1 MNAVSRI
8 ELRYYVQEQYRS
20 TEEWQQVSSVAQ
32 RLHEYLSS
40 GDSLARIALANRP
53 GQSSATIQQTF
64 LEFLLSLGFESERV
78 GLFSNIDFALRPDF
92 YLRVASTGILLEVER
107 GKTTINNMD
116 LLDFWKCHLCP
127 HANYLF
133 LLVPT
138 ALRQNSSMR
147 PRNEFASVERR
158 LAPFFEAENYT
169 NVRGLYLFGY

>member
-1 MNAVSRI
+1 M
-8 ELRYYVQEQYRS
+8 EFRYYVQEQYRS
-20 TEEWQQVSSVAQ
+20 TEEWQHVSSVAQ
-32 RLHEYLSS
+32 RLHEHLSS
-40 GDSLARIALANRP
+40 ADILARIALANQP
-53 GQSSATIQQTF
+53 GQSSGSVQQTF
-64 LEFLLSLGFESERV
+64 LEFLRTLGFESEKV
-78 GLFSNIDFALRPDF
+78 GLFSNVDLALRPDF
-92 YLRVASTGILLEVER
+92 YLRMGSTGILLEVER

-158 LAPFFEAENYT
+158 LAPFFDAGNYT
-169 NVRGLYLFGY
+169 NVRGLHLFGY